1 MLQAG
6 IAPRPYT
13 PAMLTHLDM
22 DAFFASVE
30 IRARPELAGLPV
42 VVGGTP
48 EGRGVVAAASYA
60 ARRFGIRSAM
70 PMASALKRC
79 PELVILPSRMSLYA
93 AESRRIHAI
102 LERYTPLI
110 EPLSLDEAF
119 LDLRGSVRLFG
130 PVPDVARRI
139 KREIRDEL
147 GLTASVGIAPVKFVA
162 KIASDLGK
170 PDGFLVVG
178 PGEVQAFLEPLPVA
192 RLWGVGKVGEQAMH
206 RLGLQTIGDVAR
218 RDEAFMAQHFGR
230 HGLHLLQLARGID
243 PREVV
248 PDRETQSVSNET
260 TFATDIAD
268 RDALRAVLLQL
279 VEQVG
284 WRLRNQQLA
293 GRTVQLKA
301 RYADFT
307 TVTRAQTLA
316 APTSATAAI
325 WQSASALLDR
335 LPRPGQALRLIGVGV
350 SGFDDAPRA
359 QADLFAPAAAP
370 AAEVDRVADAIQEK
384 FGAGTVRRAGTL
396 RTTPAAP
403 APRAG
408 DDDRKPPAPSRNR

>member
-1 MLQAG
+1 
-6 IAPRPYT
+6 
-13 PAMLTHLDM
+13 MLTHLDM
-22 DAFFASVE
+22 DAFYASVE
-30 IRARPELAGLPV
+30 VRERPELAGLPV
-42 VVGGTP
+42 VVGGSP

-60 ARRFGIRSAM
+60 ARRFGVRSAM
-70 PMASALKRC
+70 PMAAALKRC

-130 PVPDVARRI
+130 PVPEVARRI
-139 KREIRDEL
+139 KEEIRAEL
-147 GLTASVGIAPVKFVA
+147 GLAASVGIAPVKFVA
-162 KIASDLGK
+162 KIASDLRK
-170 PDGFLVVG
+170 PDGFLVVE

-206 RLGLQTIGDVAR
+206 RLGLHTIGDVAR
-218 RDEAFMAQHFGR
+218 RDAAFMSQHFGR
-230 HGLHLLQLARGID
+230 QGLHLLELARGID

-248 PDRETQSVSNET
+248 PDRETKSVSNET
-260 TFATDIAD
+260 TFPADIAD

-284 WRLRNQQLA
+284 WRLRNQGLA

-307 TVTRAQTLA
+307 TVTRAHTLA
-316 APTSATAAI
+316 APTDTTAVI
-325 WQSASALLDR
+325 W
-335 LPRPGQALRLIGVGV
+335 
-350 SGFDDAPRA
+350 
-359 QADLFAPAAAP
+359 
-370 AAEVDRVADAIQEK
+370 
-384 FGAGTVRRAGTL
+384 
-396 RTTPAAP
+396 
-403 APRAG
+403 
-408 DDDRKPPAPSRNR
+408 

>member
-1 MLQAG
+1 M
-6 IAPRPYT
+6 Y
-13 PAMLTHLDM
+13 THLDM
-22 DAFFASVE
+22 DAFYASVE
-30 IRARPELAGLPV
+30 IRERPELADLPV

-48 EGRGVVAAASYA
+48 QGRGVVAAASYA

-70 PMASALKRC
+70 PMASALRRC
-79 PELVILPSRMSLYA
+79 PELVILPTRMSLYA
-93 AESRRIHAI
+93 TESRRIHAI

-130 PVPDVARRI
+130 PVAEIARRI
-139 KREIRDEL
+139 KHEIRAEL

-170 PDGFLVVG
+170 PDGFLVIE
-178 PGEVQAFLEPLPVA
+178 PGALHGFLAALPVA

-206 RLGLQTIGDVAR
+206 RLGLQTIGDVAC
-218 RDEAFMAQHFGR
+218 RDEHFMAEHFGR

-243 PREVV
+243 PREVI
-248 PDRETQSVSNET
+248 PDRETRSVSNET
-260 TFATDIAD
+260 TFPADIAD
-268 RDALRAVLLQL
+268 RDVLRGALLQL

-284 WRLRNQQLA
+284 WRLRHKDLR

-316 APTSATAAI
+316 APTSTTAVI
-325 WQSASALLDR
+325 WQAAVALLER

-350 SGFDDAPRA
+350 SGFDEAEA
-359 QADLFAPAAAP
+359 GQADLFAPAATAAAP
-370 AAEVDRVADAIQEK
+370 AGVDRVADAIQEK
-384 FGAGTVRRAGTL
+384 FGVGAMRRGGTL
-396 RTTPAAP
+396 RK
-403 APRAG
+403 G
-408 DDDRKPPAPSRNR
+408 G

>member
-1 MLQAG
+1 MF
-6 IAPRPYT
+6 
-13 PAMLTHLDM
+13 THLDM
-22 DAFFASVE
+22 DAFYASVE
-30 IRARPELAGLPV
+30 IRERPELAELPV

-48 EGRGVVAAASYA
+48 QGRGVVAAASYA

-70 PMASALKRC
+70 PMANALKRC
-79 PELVILPSRMSLYA
+79 PDLVILPTRMSLYA

-130 PVPDVARRI
+130 PVTEIARRI
-139 KREIRDEL
+139 KHEIRAEL

-170 PDGFLVVG
+170 PDGFLVIE
-178 PGEVQAFLEPLPVA
+178 PNALHEFLAALPVA

-206 RLGLQTIGDVAR
+206 RLGLKTIGDVAR
-218 RDEAFMAQHFGR
+218 RDEKFMAEHFGR

-243 PREVV
+243 PREVI
-248 PDRETQSVSNET
+248 PDRETRSVSNET
-260 TFATDIAD
+260 TFPADIAD
-268 RDALRAVLLQL
+268 RDALRGVLLQL

-284 WRLRNQQLA
+284 WRLRHKDLR

-307 TVTRAQTLA
+307 TVTRAHTLA
-316 APTSATAAI
+316 APTSTTAVI
-325 WQSASALLDR
+325 WQAAASLLER

-350 SGFDDAPRA
+350 SGFADAQA
-359 QADLFAPAAAP
+359 QHADLFAPAESMANSAAP
-370 AAEVDRVADAIQEK
+370 AGVDRVADAIQEK
-384 FGAGTVRRAGTL
+384 FGAGAMRRGGTL
-396 RTTPAAP
+396 RK
-403 APRAG
+403 G
-408 DDDRKPPAPSRNR
+408 S